1 MIRLVIADDHP
12 VVRAGLRALLD
23 GAVDIDVVG
32 EAATPDEA
40 VALAASLDPDLVLM
54 DLQFGQDRTGADA
67 TRQIRSTDAAPY
79 VLVLTNYDSDGDI
92 LGAVEAGAS
101 GYLLKDTPP
110 DELLAAVRAAAAGE
124 SALAPAVA
132 SRLMARMRAPRVSL
146 SAREI
151 EVLRLVADGR
161 LERRRGSTP
170 AHHRRHREV
179 APGARVLQARRRIPD
194 RRGVRGPGARH
205 PPLTEL
211 PELTTRG
218 HQGPAPIR
226 DRSGCPGQWSHRSA
240 PDHRRRPRPRRP
252 RPGTPRCRRRRAP

>member
-23 GAVDIDVVG
+23 GAVDVDVVG

-40 VALAASLDPDLVLM
+40 AALVASLDPDLVLM

-151 EVLRLVADGR
+151 EVLRLVAEGASNVDVAAR
-161 LERRRGSTP
+161 LHITDATVKSHLVHVFSKLGVGSRT
-170 AHHRRHREV
+170 AAVSE
-179 APGARVLQARRRIPD
+179 ARALGILR
-194 RRGVRGPGARH
+194 
-205 PPLTEL
+205 
-211 PELTTRG
+211 
-218 HQGPAPIR
+218 
-226 DRSGCPGQWSHRSA
+226 
-240 PDHRRRPRPRRP
+240 
-252 RPGTPRCRRRRAP
+252 